1 MRPGFRPAH
10 SSKAYAARLASF
22 VPPSFITRNANAC
35 AASTKVFSFKVVSA
49 CSGVFERT
57 RRGHD
62 TSPDGVSN
70 AESDGNGSE
79 RLENVYMPRRYR
91 SEPLDSGQLNPPYAV
106 SPTLAGI
113 AG

>member
-22 VPPSFITRNANAC
+22 VPPSFITRKAKAC

-49 CSGVFERT
+49 CNGVFDRT

-70 AESDGNGSE
+70 AVSEGNGSE
-79 RLENVYMPRRYR
+79 RLEKVYMPRRYR
-91 SEPLDSGQLNPPYAV
+91 SAPFVSGQLKPPYAV
-106 SPTLAGI
+106 SPTFEGI
-113 AG
+113 GG